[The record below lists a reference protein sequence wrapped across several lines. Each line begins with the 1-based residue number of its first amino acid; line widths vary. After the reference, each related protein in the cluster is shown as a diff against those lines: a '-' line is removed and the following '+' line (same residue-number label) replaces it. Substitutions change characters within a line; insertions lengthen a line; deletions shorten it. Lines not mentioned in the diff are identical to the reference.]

1 VPFFNNLYVKNF
13 SADWTSEDL
22 KKMFEP
28 FGEIL
33 SASVM
38 VDNEGKS
45 RGFGFVCFKDPV
57 HAQKA
62 LQELEGREE
71 LFVCKAV
78 KKSARDR

>member
-1 VPFFNNLYVKNF
+1 VKSF
-13 SADWTSEDL
+13 PADWTSEDL
-22 KKMFEP
+22 HKMFEP

-45 RGFGFVCFKDPV
+45 KNFGFVCFKDPA

-62 LQELEGREE
+62 L
-71 LFVCKAV
+71 
-78 KKSARDR
+78 